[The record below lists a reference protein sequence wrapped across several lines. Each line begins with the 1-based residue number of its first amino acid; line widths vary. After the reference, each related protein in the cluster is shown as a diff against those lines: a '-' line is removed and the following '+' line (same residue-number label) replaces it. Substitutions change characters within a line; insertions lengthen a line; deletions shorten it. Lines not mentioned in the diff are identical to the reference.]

1 MTHAVETPV
10 AIGELIDKITIL
22 EIKAERFTDAAK
34 RNNVVAELSMLRAR
48 RDGAVPQSPRLDAL
62 GAQLKAVNERIW
74 ELEDSIRD
82 CERRADFGLGLRRRG
97 AQHLPDQRRAG
108 RDKAPDQR
116 GARLGPDRREVLR
129 GLLTSVGRHSTIRCP
144 TQVSWPC
151 NLLPHAFRSRPR
163 EP

>member
-48 RDGAVPQSPRLDAL
+48 RDRAVPQSPRLDAL

-82 CERRADFGLGLRRRG
+82 CERRADFGPDFVAVARSIYRTNDERAAVKRQINVALGSDLIEE
-97 AQHLPDQRRAG
+97 
-108 RDKAPDQR
+108 KSYAPY
-116 GARLGPDRREVLR
+116 
-129 GLLTSVGRHSTIRCP
+129 
-144 TQVSWPC
+144 
-151 NLLPHAFRSRPR
+151 
-163 EP
+163 

>member
-48 RDGAVPQSPRLDAL
+48 RDRAVPQSPRLDAL

-82 CERRADFGLGLRRRG
+82 CERRADFGPDFVAVARSIYRTNDERAAVKRQINVALGSDLIEEKSY
-97 AQHLPDQRRAG
+97 AAY
-108 RDKAPDQR
+108 
-116 GARLGPDRREVLR
+116 
-129 GLLTSVGRHSTIRCP
+129 
-144 TQVSWPC
+144 
-151 NLLPHAFRSRPR
+151 
-163 EP
+163 

>member
-1 MTHAVETPV
+1 MTQAVETPV

-82 CERRADFGLGLRRRG
+82 CERRADFGPDFVAVARSIYRTNDERAAVKRQINVALGSDLIEEKSY
-97 AQHLPDQRRAG
+97 AAY
-108 RDKAPDQR
+108 
-116 GARLGPDRREVLR
+116 
-129 GLLTSVGRHSTIRCP
+129 
-144 TQVSWPC
+144 
-151 NLLPHAFRSRPR
+151 
-163 EP
+163 

>member
-34 RNNVVAELSMLRAR
+34 RKNVVAELTMLRAR
-48 RDGAVPQSPRLDAL
+48 RDQAVPQSPRLDAL

-82 CERRADFGLGLRRRG
+82 CERRVDFGPKFIAVARSIYRTNDERAAVKRQINVALGSDLIEEKSY
-97 AQHLPDQRRAG
+97 
-108 RDKAPDQR
+108 KAY
-116 GARLGPDRREVLR
+116 
-129 GLLTSVGRHSTIRCP
+129 
-144 TQVSWPC
+144 
-151 NLLPHAFRSRPR
+151 
-163 EP
+163 

>member
-34 RNNVVAELSMLRAR
+34 RNNAVAELSMLRAR

-82 CERRADFGLGLRRRG
+82 CERRADFGPDFVAVARSIYRTNDERAAVKRQINVALGSDLIEEKSY
-97 AQHLPDQRRAG
+97 AAY
-108 RDKAPDQR
+108 
-116 GARLGPDRREVLR
+116 
-129 GLLTSVGRHSTIRCP
+129 
-144 TQVSWPC
+144 
-151 NLLPHAFRSRPR
+151 
-163 EP
+163 